1 MLLSTKSLAALLA
14 AAFSLSTAC
23 AGGDADTAADTSA
36 DSATTTA
43 AATPAEAAPAA
54 EAAAPLDLC
63 TLVPVAD
70 VARILGETAGLT
82 VVAFTPSTGGGC
94 AYRDKQTGAPDVKV
108 LLDFTTFPA
117 AGGATGALAAAREMY
132 AERNVAMEPV
142 AGLGDEAFA
151 ATTGGTD
158 GIKLRHGRYLGQVN
172 VNAEG
177 ADPAKVR
184 AAVKALAATV
194 VERLP

>member
-23 AGGDADTAADTSA
+23 AGDDADTPA
-36 DSATTTA
+36 DSATTVA
-43 AATPAEAAPAA
+43 AATPAAAPVAAA
-54 EAAAPLDLC
+54 EPAAPLDLC

-82 VVAFTPSTGGGC
+82 VVASTPSTGGGC
-94 AYRDKQTGAPDVKV
+94 SYRDRQTGAPDVKV

-117 AGGATGALAAAREMY
+117 AGDATGALAAAREMY
-132 AERNVAMEPV
+132 AERSIAMEPV

-151 ATTGGTD
+151 ASTGGTD
-158 GIKLRHGRYLGQVN
+158 GIKLRRGRYLGQVN
-172 VNAEG
+172 LNAEG

-184 AAVKALAATV
+184 AAVKALAETV
-194 VERLP
+194 VQRLP